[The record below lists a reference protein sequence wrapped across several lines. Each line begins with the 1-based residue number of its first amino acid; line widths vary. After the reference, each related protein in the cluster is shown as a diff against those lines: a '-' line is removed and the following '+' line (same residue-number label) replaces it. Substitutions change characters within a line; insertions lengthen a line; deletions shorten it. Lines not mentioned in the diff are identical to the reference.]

1 MIHVAAVGILVALL
15 AATEPALAQPAE
27 GDAREGTSVDDERQR
42 ATRPSASQNV
52 ARARRA
58 SSRQSAARPLETAQ
72 TTTELSRR
80 IIDLS
85 TGDPTDRLIAGLLK
99 QTVDVPTPTEQEL
112 FAAIEMKPSPEQVA
126 LLWEALA
133 DRDNGRLA
141 TMPVLSALAR
151 ASGSAKARDAL
162 WSALAAEA
170 KAYPQEKDRN
180 RGKSRSD
187 AVRAERDASLV
198 ATFERQRNVLLPLLP
213 PIRESEG
220 AGDEIVNLMQSSTLF
235 GDNIEASIVEV
246 VARDAGAVARRIG
259 RERDLGKRAKWEWD
273 AFEALLAWKTKHVS
287 ASSASPARSL
297 AELDARGETF
307 ITIMNNLHAF
317 DPWFRGKMLEGL
329 GEADVFNAV
338 VGGETELYRMGTSA
352 YRDHMHAVIMRG
364 IRGAGSFEAFIA
376 KAAPNHLAKMSAAD
390 ATRRGMIFV
399 RIASTFGLLEP
410 VLETVKDR
418 DLFVADAIVALG
430 DPLHFELE
438 SGLVVDVVTGA
449 PSSKAAVAFKGL
461 LVDRLYAAH
470 REARAPGARA
480 VYGSILSVYQKITG
494 NRREPSIDE
503 AYGLDGVAVGLPFA
517 RLFTRIEGRHVHR
530 MFMRFDQDTDA
541 YGSYASFRATMRERR
556 AVVSTFANHEVF
568 RIYGNGRTIEIY
580 ANKPG
585 ETGVK
590 RGIPAIAETLAGQ
603 RVETVVGRG
612 HSSII
617 APLQED
623 AKRVLG
629 PRTQEVAAVIVGT
642 CGGDAAVRKL
652 IATFGYVPFVA
663 SKATGRQLINNAIVG
678 AYVDALLDVKAAHTL
693 SLADVLSE
701 VTAEFRDFETREDA
715 GFYRVAL
722 STVMAAHL
730 YENHVR
736 RYAEPLRQ
744 AARQ

>member
-1 MIHVAAVGILVALL
+1 MIPVAAVAILVVVL
-15 AATEPALAQPAE
+15 AATGPAVAQTAERDDRESASVADEP
-27 GDAREGTSVDDERQR
+27 ERSIR
-42 ATRPSASQNV
+42 HSPSQNV
-52 ARARRA
+52 ARGRRPT
-58 SSRQSAARPLETAQ
+58 SRQSAARPLETAPAA
-72 TTTELSRR
+72 TEPSRR
-80 IIDLS
+80 TIDLS
-85 TGDPTDRLIAGLLK
+85 TGAPIDRLIAGLLK
-99 QTVDVPTPTEQEL
+99 QTGDVPTPTEQEL
-112 FAAIEMKPSPEQVA
+112 LAAIETKPSPEQVA
-126 LLWEALA
+126 LLWEVLA
-133 DRDNGRLA
+133 DSENGHLA
-141 TMPVLSALAR
+141 TMPVVTALVA
-151 ASGSAKARDAL
+151 ASGSTKARDAL

-170 KAYPQEKDRN
+170 KAYSQEKDRN
-180 RGKSRSD
+180 RGKPRSD
-187 AVRAERDASLV
+187 ALRAKRDVSLL

-220 AGDEIVNLMQSSTLF
+220 AGDEIVNLMQSSALF
-235 GDNIEASIVEV
+235 GDNIEASIVEA
-246 VARDAGAVARRIG
+246 VARDAGAVARRMG
-259 RERDLGKRAKWEWD
+259 RERDLGKRVKWEWD
-273 AFEALLAWKTKHVS
+273 AFEALLAWKSMHVS
-287 ASSASPARSL
+287 ANPASPARSL

-317 DPWFRGKMLEGL
+317 DPWFRAKMLEGL
-329 GEADVFNAV
+329 AEADVFNAV

-352 YRDHMHAVIMRG
+352 YRDHMHAVVMRG
-364 IRGAGSFEAFIA
+364 IRAAGSFEAFIA
-376 KAAPNHLAKMSAAD
+376 KAAPNHVGKMPAAD
-390 ATRRGMIFV
+390 ATRRGMIYV

-410 VLETVKDR
+410 VLETIKDR
-418 DLFVADAIVALG
+418 EQFVADAILALG

-449 PSSKAAVAFKGL
+449 PSSKAALAFKGL

-470 REARAPGARA
+470 RDERAPGARA

-517 RLFTRIEGRHVHR
+517 RLFKQIDGRHVHR

-541 YGSYASFRATMRERR
+541 YGSYASFRATMRQRR
-556 AVVSTFANHEVF
+556 AIISTFANHEVF

-590 RGIPAIAETLAGQ
+590 RGIPAIAEALAGH

-623 AKRVLG
+623 SKRVLG

-663 SKATGRQLINNAIVG
+663 SKATGRQLINNAIVS
-678 AYVDALLDVKAAHTL
+678 AYVDALLHVKAAHTL

-730 YENHVR
+730 YDNHVR

-744 AARQ
+744 AARH